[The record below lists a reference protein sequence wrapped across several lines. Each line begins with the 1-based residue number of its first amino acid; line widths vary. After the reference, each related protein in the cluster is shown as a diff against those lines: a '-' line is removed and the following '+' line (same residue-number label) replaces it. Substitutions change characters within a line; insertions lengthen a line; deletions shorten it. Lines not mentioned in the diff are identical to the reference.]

1 MNLHQIVSGAVSAV
15 NPTQLVTVQVS
26 TGSTLGAD
34 GTRSPTYSASVQIPA
49 QVQALSYSDMQHA
62 DALNIQGIRRSIYL
76 NGEVD
81 GLVRSQNK
89 GGDLITLADGSTW
102 LVQDV
107 PEHWPDWTKCI
118 VTMQDGA

>member
-1 MNLHQIVSGAVSAV
+1 MNLYGIVSGAVAAI
-15 NPTQLVTVQVS
+15 NPKQLVTVQVS
-26 TGSTLGAD
+26 TGSTLDAEGAR
-34 GTRSPTYSASVQIPA
+34 TPAYAPAVQVRA

-62 DALNIQGIRRSIYL
+62 DAINIQGLRRSIYL

-81 GLVRSQNK
+81 GLVRAQNK
-89 GGDLITLADGSTW
+89 GGDLITLADGTVW

-107 PEHWPDWTKCI
+107 PEHWPDWTHCI